1 MLRQNTSQAFKLA
14 FLGVVFSL
22 CSQNVLSDGVKQI
35 EFLQKIGTD
44 SDHYTVTAEW
54 DSSGVCVDFVL
65 PRSVQ
70 TVPGYENAQTMNI
83 HYLETSFCSEMSA
96 ATQLFVVKSV
106 EHTERVAQLWWEK
119 NLVRIPVPV
128 SMKTQIHM
136 DYCGLI
142 IPIATRLKSGSV
154 LIASPGELKWFEIDG
169 SNGVR
174 YVDTKQA
181 QAF

>member
-119 NLVRIPVPV
+119 KLGQDPSASVYEDADPYGLLWIDNTDSNKIKVWV
-128 SMKTQIHM
+128 SFDRQS
-136 DYCGLI
+136 
-142 IPIATRLKSGSV
+142 R
-154 LIASPGELKWFEIDG
+154 
-169 SNGVR
+169 
-174 YVDTKQA
+174 
-181 QAF
+181 